1 MSLDKF
7 NQFLGNQCGVTKDV
21 IDKTLD
27 GKLAVISSL
36 FFQPYRS
43 KSDPWQR
50 AASIVTAPVCS
61 SILATESA
69 LLSLLS
75 GFKSFIS
82 LMMLDPK
89 KAMEDIENSAVFSI
103 TMGITLFVAVFSP
116 IINAI
121 NLLLGGAAT
130 LLQIDS
136 EEFSPSL
143 TPN

>member
-7 NQFLGNQCGVTKDV
+7 NQFLGNNCGVTKDV
-21 IDKTLD
+21 IDKALD
-27 GKLAVISSL
+27 GELVVIKSL

-43 KSDPWQR
+43 KSDPWHR

-61 SILATESA
+61 SILAAESA
-69 LLSLLS
+69 LLSIVS
-75 GFKSFIS
+75 GFKSFID
-82 LMMLDPK
+82 LMMLDPR
-89 KAMEDIENSAVFSI
+89 KAWENIENSAVFSV
-103 TMGITLFVAVFSP
+103 TMGITLFVAVISP

-136 EEFSPSL
+136 EEHSLSL
-143 TPN
+143 TPA

>member
-7 NQFLGNQCGVTKDV
+7 NQFLGNHCGITKDV

-27 GKLAVISSL
+27 GNLIVASCL

-43 KSDPWQR
+43 KSDPWHR

-61 SILATESA
+61 SILAIESA
-69 LLSLLS
+69 LLSILS
-75 GFKSFIS
+75 GFKVFIG
-82 LMMLDPK
+82 LLMLDPK
-89 KAMEDIENSAVFSI
+89 KAMENIENSAVFSV
-103 TMGITLFVAVFSP
+103 TMGITLFSAIFSP

-130 LLQIDS
+130 MLHIDS
-136 EEFSPSL
+136 EEPSPSL
-143 TPN
+143 APC